1 MDMMTREENQFL
13 TQTGYGTPCG
23 DLLRR
28 YWQPVALSEELK
40 TDGAPLPVT
49 LMGEE
54 LVVFRDEQNR
64 VGVLDAHCSHRGAD
78 LSYGRLEDGGLRC
91 IYHGWLYDV
100 HGKILEQPGEPNKGE
115 SRHRICQ
122 PSFPCQE
129 IGGVI
134 FAYLGPGE
142 PPLLPKYEFL
152 QVPEEHRFVSKIH
165 HQCNFLQSNEGN
177 IDPVHL
183 SFLHRNLTDSE
194 RDRRRRVSGGELSP
208 NALYGADLAPR
219 IDLELTDFGLRIFTV
234 RALQG
239 EKIYFRTSNFVMPN
253 FSTFPGQTAGEGY
266 SVNWHVPI
274 DDTSHWKFVIVFSRE
289 KPLDQEIILRGRD
302 ELTADYRMRRNK
314 ANRYL
319 QDRGSM
325 KAQSFSGIGNAFQAQ
340 DACVIEGAG
349 AIQDRTKEHLVS
361 SDKAI
366 VAARKL
372 LLQAIQDIK
381 QGRDPLHVVRD
392 PAKNDFSHLAVISE
406 VAEKS
411 VDIKE
416 MVAKKIEAQRETV
429 RSRKSDLT
437 LSRWEREG

>member
-1 MDMMTREENQFL
+1 MMTREENQLL
-13 TQTGYGTPCG
+13 TQTGPGTPCG

-40 TDGAPLPVT
+40 SHGAPLPVM

-54 LVVFRDEQNR
+54 LVIFRDEQSR
-64 VGVLDAHCSHRGAD
+64 IGVLQAHCCHRGAD

-115 SRHRICQ
+115 NRHTICQ

-129 IGGVI
+129 IGGII
-134 FAYLGPGE
+134 FAYIGPGA

-152 QVPEEHRFVSKIH
+152 QVPQMQRFVSKIH
-165 HQCNFLQSNEGN
+165 HQCNYLQSNEGN

-183 SFLHRNLTDSE
+183 SFLHRNLEDSDG
-194 RDRRRRVSGGELSP
+194 DRRRRVTGGELSP
-208 NALYGADLAPR
+208 NTLYGADLAPR
-219 IDLELTDFGLRIFTV
+219 IDVEPTDFGLRIFTV
-234 RALQG
+234 RALDG

-253 FSTFPGQTAGEGY
+253 FSTFPGQTAAEGY

-289 KPLDQEIILRGRD
+289 KPLEQKIILRGRD
-302 ELTADYRMRRNK
+302 ELTEDYRMTRNK
-314 ANRYL
+314 ANRYQ

-325 KAQSFSGIGNAFQAQ
+325 KTKSFSGIGHAFQAQ

-349 AIQDRTKEHLVS
+349 VIQDRTKEHLVT

-366 VAARKL
+366 VAERKL
-372 LLQAIQDIK
+372 LLKAIQDVK
-381 QGRDPLHVVRD
+381 QDRDPLHVVRD
-392 PAKNDFSHLAVISE
+392 SSKNEFSHLAVISE
-406 VAEKS
+406 VTEKS
-411 VDIKE
+411 SDIKAL
-416 MVAKKIEAQRETV
+416 VQKKIEEQR
-429 RSRKSDLT
+429 
-437 LSRWEREG
+437 G

>member
-1 MDMMTREENQFL
+1 MMTRDENQLL
-13 TQTGYGTPCG
+13 TQTGPGTPCG

-28 YWQPVALSEELK
+28 YWQPVALSEELESG
-40 TDGAPLPVT
+40 GAPLPVV

-54 LVVFRDEQNR
+54 LVIFRDEKGR
-64 VGVLDAHCSHRGAD
+64 IGVLDAHCCHRGAD

-100 HGKILEQPGEPNKGE
+100 HGTILEQPGEPNKGE
-115 SRHRICQ
+115 NRHMLRLR
-122 PSFPCQE
+122 SFPCQE
-129 IGGVI
+129 IGGLI
-134 FAYLGPGE
+134 LAYIGPGE

-152 QVPEEHRFVSKIH
+152 QVPDDQRFVSKIH
-165 HQCNFLQSNEGN
+165 HQCNYLQSNEGN

-183 SFLHRNLTDSE
+183 SFLHRNLEDSAS
-194 RDRRRRVSGGELSP
+194 DRRRRVTGGELSP
-208 NALYGADLAPR
+208 NALYGADVAPR
-219 IDLELTDFGLRIFTV
+219 IDVEPTDFGLRIFSV
-234 RALQG
+234 RALDA

-253 FSTFPGQTAGEGY
+253 FSAFPGQTAAEGY
-266 SVNWHVPI
+266 SINWHVPI

-289 KPLDQEIILRGRD
+289 KALDQAIVLRGRD
-302 ELTADYRMRRNK
+302 ELTPDYRMQRNK

-325 KAQSFSGIGNAFQAQ
+325 KTQSFSGIGHAFQAQ

-349 AIQDRTKEHLVS
+349 VIQDRTKEHLVT

-372 LLQAIQDIK
+372 LVKGIQDVM

-392 PAKNDFSHLAVISE
+392 SSKNDFSHLAVVSE
-406 VAEKS
+406 VTGKS
-411 VDIKE
+411 SDIKA
-416 MVAKKIEAQRETV
+416 MVKRRIDELRDALSCQRE
-429 RSRKSDLT
+429 
-437 LSRWEREG
+437 G

>member
-1 MDMMTREENQFL
+1 MMTREENQL
-13 TQTGYGTPCG
+13 LSQTGAGTPCG

-40 TDGAPLPVT
+40 NGGAPLPIM

-54 LVVFRDEQNR
+54 LVVFRDEQGR
-64 VGVLDAHCSHRGAD
+64 IGVLDAHCCHRGAD
-78 LSYGRLEDGGLRC
+78 LSYGRLEAGGLRC

-115 SRHRICQ
+115 NRHEICQ

-134 FAYLGPGE
+134 FAYIGPGE
-142 PPLLPKYEFL
+142 PPLLPRYEFL
-152 QVPEEHRFVSKIH
+152 HVPDAHRFVSKIH
-165 HQCNFLQSNEGN
+165 HQCNYLQSNEGN

-183 SFLHRNLTDSE
+183 SFLHRNLEDSE
-194 RDRRRRVSGGELSP
+194 GDRRRRVTGGEFSP

-219 IDLELTDFGLRIFTV
+219 IELELTDFGLRIFTV
-234 RALQG
+234 RALQ
-239 EKIYFRTSNFVMPN
+239 EANVYFRTSNFVMPN
-253 FSTFPGQTAGEGY
+253 FSTFPGQTAAEGY

-274 DDTSHWKFVIVFSRE
+274 DDMSHWKFVIVFSRE
-289 KPLDQEIILRGRD
+289 KALDQDIIGRSRD
-302 ELTADYRMRRNK
+302 ELTTDYRMTRNK

-319 QDRGSM
+319 QDRKSM
-325 KAQSFSGIGNAFQAQ
+325 KTKSFSGIGHAFQAQ

-349 AIQDRTKEHLVS
+349 PIQDRTKEHLVT

-372 LLQAIQDIK
+372 LLKGIEDVK
-381 QGRDPLHVVRD
+381 RGRDPLHVVRD
-392 PAKNDFSHLAVISE
+392 PAKNNFLHLAVISE
-406 VAEKS
+406 VTAKS
-411 VDIKE
+411 ADIQAV
-416 MVAKKIEAQRETV
+416 VAKKIEEQRQNV
-429 RSRKSDLT
+429 RSRKPDLT
-437 LSRWEREG
+437 QSYRDKEG

>member
-1 MDMMTREENQFL
+1 MMTREENQCL
-13 TQTGYGTPCG
+13 SQTGPGTPGG

-28 YWQPVALSEELK
+28 YWQPMALSEELK
-40 TDGAPLPVT
+40 ADAPLAVT

-54 LVVFRDEQNR
+54 LVIFRDQQDR
-64 VGVLDAHCSHRGAD
+64 IGVLDAHCCHRGAD

-100 HGKILEQPGEPNKGE
+100 RGQILEQPGEPDGGE
-115 SRHRICQ
+115 NRHMICQ

-134 FAYLGPGE
+134 FTYLGPGT

-152 QVPEEHRFVSKIH
+152 QVPPEQRFVSKIH
-165 HQCNFLQSNEGN
+165 HQCNYLQSNEGN

-183 SFLHRNLTDSE
+183 SFLHRNLENSE
-194 RDRRRRVSGGELSP
+194 RDRRRRVAGGELSP
-208 NALYGADLAPR
+208 NTLYGADIAPR
-219 IDLELTDFGLRIFTV
+219 IDVQPTDFGLRIFTI
-234 RALQG
+234 RALPQ
-239 EKIYFRTSNFVMPN
+239 ERIYFRTSNFVMPN

-289 KPLDQEIILRGRD
+289 KPLDREIILSGRD

-319 QDRGSM
+319 QDRESM
-325 KAQSFSGIGNAFQAQ
+325 KTKSFSGIGQAFQAQ

-349 AIQDRTKEHLVS
+349 PIQDRTKEHLVS

-372 LLQAIQDIK
+372 LLQGMQDVK
-381 QGRDPLHVVRD
+381 DGRDPLHVVRD
-392 PAKNDFSHLAVISE
+392 PDKNDFSHIAVISE
-406 VAEKS
+406 VTAKTT
-411 VDIKE
+411 DIKE
-416 MVAKKIEAQRETV
+416 SVARKIAAQRELAGAKKSDHAF
-429 RSRKSDLT
+429 SRK
-437 LSRWEREG
+437 EG